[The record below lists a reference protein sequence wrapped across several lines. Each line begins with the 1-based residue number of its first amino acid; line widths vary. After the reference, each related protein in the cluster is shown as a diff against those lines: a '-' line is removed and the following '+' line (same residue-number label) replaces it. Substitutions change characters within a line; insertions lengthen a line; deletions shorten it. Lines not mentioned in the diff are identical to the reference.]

1 MLRIRQLRAE
11 CGILTG
17 SPRKLFWLVHT
28 LGSTLAASSCG
39 AALLPFIFLVGL
51 FSVCA
56 LAFWV
61 WMLVEVLT
69 RETDEG
75 NSRLIWALVIVF
87 THWVGAL
94 IYLLARRPERIRK
107 LGK

>member
-1 MLRIRQLRAE
+1 MHH
-11 CGILTG
+11 
-17 SPRKLFWLVHT
+17 LF
-28 LGSTLAASSCG
+28 GPAFAASSFGWLWLSMCLIGG
-39 AALLPFIFLVGL
+39 AFGL
-51 FSVCA
+51 AAF
-56 LAFWV
+56 AFWQ

-87 THWVGAL
+87 THWIGAL

-107 LGK
+107 LGR

>member
-1 MLRIRQLRAE
+1 MHFPW
-11 CGILTG
+11 
-17 SPRKLFWLVHT
+17 SV
-28 LGSTLAASSCG
+28 LAAGTFGWVWLTMC
-39 AALLPFIFLVGL
+39 LVGGTIGL
-51 FSVCA
+51 SSLA
-56 LAFWV
+56 LWI

-75 NSRLIWALVIVF
+75 NNRLIWALVIVF

-94 IYLLARRPERIRK
+94 IYLLVRRQERISK

>member
-1 MLRIRQLRAE
+1 MHHFFGPA
-11 CGILTG
+11 
-17 SPRKLFWLVHT
+17 
-28 LGSTLAASSCG
+28 LAAGSFGWLWLSMCLIG
-39 AALLPFIFLVGL
+39 GTFGL
-51 FSVCA
+51 AA
-56 LAFWV
+56 LAFWI

-87 THWVGAL
+87 THWIGAL
-94 IYLLARRPERIRK
+94 IYLLARRQERIRK